1 MLSWRNFWASNPK
14 SFGIVMQKSTE
25 YFVKKCLLNNI
36 IKKDTNILD
45 YGCGPGYLANIIA
58 DYPTKYLG
66 LDISS
71 TYINIC
77 KENFSKQEQFQFQLL
92 NTTEDNTASPI
103 KQLPNHFFD
112 TVIILSVIQ
121 YLGSKDKVV
130 QLLKSILPSLK
141 PTGEIILAD
150 VIDSDKHFLKDLF
163 FIGLYS
169 LSKGYFFHF
178 LEFAARLRFSSYN
191 KLRLN
196 HKLLMLSQKEIEDI
210 CKQLNL
216 QYTVLE
222 ACTLQR
228 SRKTY
233 LIRF

>member
-25 YFVKKCLLNNI
+25 YFVEKCLLNNV
-36 IKKDTNILD
+36 IKKGSSILD
-45 YGCGPGYLANIIA
+45 YGCGPGYLANTIINFPSN
-58 DYPTKYLG
+58 YIG
-66 LDISS
+66 VDISE
-71 TYINIC
+71 TYINTC
-77 KENFSKQEQFQFQLL
+77 KTNFSNNPNFQFRIL
-92 NTTEDNTASPI
+92 NDTEKNTVSDSY
-103 KQLPNHFFD
+103 QLPNAFFD
-112 TVIILSVIQ
+112 TVIILSVVQ
-121 YLGSKDKVV
+121 YLGSKEKVAK
-130 QLLKSILPSLK
+130 LIASIVPSLK

-150 VIDSDKHFLKDLF
+150 VIDSEKHFLKDLF

-169 LSKGYFFHF
+169 LSKGYFFQF
-178 LEFAARLRFSSYN
+178 LEFAVRLRFSSYN
-191 KLRLN
+191 KLRLTN
-196 HKLLMLSQKEIEDI
+196 KLLMLQQKEIADI
-210 CKQLNL
+210 CQRLHL